1 MGKGTRRKRG
11 QAGVLAEIHT
21 AVDDVVVDEGD
32 ELTPEEEE
40 IAAAIQ
46 EDAAD
51 VPVDNGQEVHDEKVV
66 QTLKVRAIADMVK
79 KKIKITPEQH
89 WEAIGILPKV
99 CTSAG

>member
-1 MGKGTRRKRG
+1 M
-11 QAGVLAEIHT
+11 
-21 AVDDVVVDEGD
+21 
-32 ELTPEEEE
+32 TPEEEE

-51 VPVDNGQEVHDEKVV
+51 VPVDNGQEVHDKKVV

>member
-1 MGKGTRRKRG
+1 M
-11 QAGVLAEIHT
+11 
-21 AVDDVVVDEGD
+21 
-32 ELTPEEEE
+32 TPEEEE

-66 QTLKVRAIADMVK
+66 QILKVHAIVDMVK

-89 WEAIGILPKV
+89 REAIGILLKV
-99 CTSAG
+99 YTSAG